1 MGFGFKRPL
10 VGEKR
15 CVTTLIT
22 AAEETNKGESF
33 KFVIFNNQS
42 QKWVA
47 RWPHGYNSALDSGSS
62 GPGSSP
68 GLEQCVVFL
77 GKALLS
83 QCLSPPRCMNGY
95 WRI

>member
-1 MGFGFKRPL
+1 MGFGFKQPL

-33 KFVIFNNQS
+33 KFVIINNQS

-47 RWPHGYNSALDSGSS
+47 RWPHGYNSALDSGSTVRVRALAWNNVLCS
-62 GPGSSP
+62 WARHYSHSASLHPG
-68 GLEQCVVFL
+68 V
-77 GKALLS
+77 
-83 QCLSPPRCMNGY
+83 
-95 WRI
+95 